1 MTPKTRRR
9 IFALVPVLALVA
21 LAEIGARVALSDAV
35 RGRVLDRLFR
45 DADPNPDAR
54 IVHESFLQLRIAPQL
69 VADPY
74 AGYRHRDP
82 VDPASRRPPFLPA
95 PPKTP
100 GETRVVCV
108 GDSVTFGNSFDDSW
122 PGRLQHRL
130 DAAAPGRFVVFN
142 AGTPGHNVVQCK
154 RLLQSR
160 WIELAPDVVVWLEK
174 SHFADRVELPAPIAP
189 ARMTALEQLYR
200 FRALYLVTA
209 AAQAWSARRADP
221 VARAFDSSL
230 APAPGARPN
239 VLPDL
244 ARWCGVRGVRAF
256 IALAYLEHD
265 GDEIRTLEGDFDETA
280 RATYD
285 TAPARLVFASPLAA
299 FRAHPG
305 GATALFTDRI
315 HLTGEGAALVAGTV
329 ADTVLATVGEA
340 P

>member
-1 MTPKTRRR
+1 M
-9 IFALVPVLALVA
+9 LPVLALVA
-21 LAEIGARVALSDAV
+21 LAELGARVALSDGV

-45 DADPNPDAR
+45 DADPDPDAR

-82 VDPASRRPPFLPA
+82 VDPASRRPPYLPA
-95 PPKTP
+95 SPKAP

-108 GDSVTFGNSFDDSW
+108 GDSVTFGNSFEDSW
-122 PGRLQHRL
+122 PGRMQHRL
-130 DAAAPGRFVVFN
+130 DAVAPGRFVVSN

-174 SHFADRVELPAPIAP
+174 SRFADRIELPAPIDP
-189 ARMTALEQLYR
+189 ARMAALEQIYR

-221 VARAFDSSL
+221 VARAFDAKL
-230 APAPGARPN
+230 APAPGARAN

-244 ARWCGVRGVRAF
+244 VRWCGERGVRAF
-256 IALAYLEHD
+256 VALAYLEHE
-265 GDEIRTLEGDFDETA
+265 GGEIRTLEGDFDQTA
-280 RATYD
+280 REDYD
-285 TAPARLVFASPLAA
+285 TAPARLVFANPVAA

-305 GATALFTDRI
+305 GAAALFTDRI
-315 HLTGEGAALVAGTV
+315 HLTGEGADLVAGTAADAVMASVEV
-329 ADTVLATVGEA
+329 AGVS